1 MKKLLKKNSPMRTM
15 KRLAVCAILM
25 FVCAN
30 AFAQNKDFEKLAKI
44 DGIEY
49 EHLTKDMIREAAQKK
64 QDLLD
69 EVEVNGMTL
78 DKAEIMNNIAKILNM
93 DDLQVF
99 SCKEEKAVE
108 PLKKSVQEILKGD
121 GWESILDI
129 KGDDGQIVKIYQNKT
144 GDKQT
149 SVIFGSDKG
158 DTTLMVIEGPLGILQ
173 MMENTKEIIERMKS
187 VETE

>member
-1 MKKLLKKNSPMRTM
+1 MNNRIEMISPLRTM
-15 KRLAVCAILM
+15 KKVVLCAMLMIVC
-25 FVCAN
+25 VN
-30 AFAQNKDFEKLAKI
+30 ASAQNKAFEKLAKI

-49 EHLTKDMIREAAQKK
+49 EHLTKDMIREAVQKK
-64 QDLLD
+64 SEQLD
-69 EVEVNGMTL
+69 EVNGIHF
-78 DKAEIMNNIAKILNM
+78 DKEEIKNNIAKILDM

-144 GDKQT
+144 DGKQT
-149 SVIFGSDKG
+149 SVIFGSDKE
-158 DTTLMVIEGPLGILQ
+158 DTKLMVIEGSLGILQ
-173 MMENTKEIIERMKS
+173 MMEQLQGIIEGMK
-187 VETE
+187 

>member
-1 MKKLLKKNSPMRTM
+1 MKKLLKENSPLRTM

-25 FVCAN
+25 IVCVHAS
-30 AFAQNKDFEKLAKI
+30 AQNKDFEKLAKI

-49 EHLTKDMIREAAQKK
+49 EHLTKDMIREAVQKK

-108 PLKKSVQEILKGD
+108 PLKKSVVEILKGD
-121 GWESILDI
+121 GWEAIIDV
-129 KGDDGQIVKIYQNKT
+129 KGDEGQIVKIYQNKT
-144 GDKQT
+144 GDKNT
-149 SVIFGSDKG
+149 SVIFGSDKD
-158 DTTLMVIEGPLGILQ
+158 DTKLMVIEGALGILQ
-173 MMENTKEIIERMKS
+173 MMEHAGEIIKS
-187 VETE
+187 IK

>member
-1 MKKLLKKNSPMRTM
+1 MKKLLKKNSPLRTM

-25 FVCAN
+25 IVCVHAS
-30 AFAQNKDFEKLAKI
+30 AQNKDFEKLAKI

-49 EHLTKDMIREAAQKK
+49 EHLTKDMIREAVQKK
-64 QDLLD
+64 SEQLD
-69 EVEVNGMTL
+69 EVNGMTL

-108 PLKKSVQEILKGD
+108 SLKKSVQEILKGD

-173 MMENTKEIIERMKS
+173 MMENTKEIIERMK
-187 VETE
+187 

>member
-1 MKKLLKKNSPMRTM
+1 MNNRIEMISPLRTM

-25 FVCAN
+25 IVCVHAS
-30 AFAQNKDFEKLAKI
+30 AQNKDFEKLAKI

-49 EHLTKDMIREAAQKK
+49 EHLTKDMIREAVQKK
-64 QDLLD
+64 SEQLD
-69 EVEVNGMTL
+69 EVNGIHF
-78 DKAEIMNNIAKILNM
+78 DKEEIKNNIAKILDM

-108 PLKKSVQEILKGD
+108 SLKKSVQEILKGD

-144 GDKQT
+144 DGKQT
-149 SVIFGSDKG
+149 SVIFGSDKE
-158 DTTLMVIEGPLGILQ
+158 DTKLIVIEGSLGILQ
-173 MMENTKEIIERMKS
+173 MMQQLQGIVEGMK
-187 VETE
+187 

>member
-1 MKKLLKKNSPMRTM
+1 MNNRIEMISPLRTM
-15 KRLAVCAILM
+15 KKVVLCAMLMIVCVHAS
-25 FVCAN
+25 
-30 AFAQNKDFEKLAKI
+30 AQNKAFEELTKI

-49 EHLTKDMIREAAQKK
+49 EHLDKDMIREAVQKK
-64 QDLLD
+64 QGLLD

-78 DKAEIMNNIAKILNM
+78 DKAEIMNNIAKILDM

-144 GDKQT
+144 DGKQT
-149 SVIFGSDKG
+149 SVIFGSDKE
-158 DTTLMVIEGPLGILQ
+158 DTKLMVIEGSLGILQ
-173 MMENTKEIIERMKS
+173 MMEQLQGIIEDMK
-187 VETE
+187 

>member
-15 KRLAVCAILM
+15 KRLAVCAMLM
-25 FVCAN
+25 IVCVHAS
-30 AFAQNKDFEKLAKI
+30 AQNKAFEELAKI

-49 EHLTKDMIREAAQKK
+49 EHLTKDMIREAVQKK
-64 QDLLD
+64 SEQLD
-69 EVEVNGMTL
+69 EVNGMTL

-129 KGDDGQIVKIYQNKT
+129 KGDDGQTVKIYQNKT

>member
-15 KRLAVCAILM
+15 KRLAVCAMLM
-25 FVCAN
+25 IVCVHAS
-30 AFAQNKDFEKLAKI
+30 AQNKAFEELAKI

-49 EHLTKDMIREAAQKK
+49 EHLTKDMIREAVQKK
-64 QDLLD
+64 SEQLD
-69 EVEVNGMTL
+69 EVNGMTL
-78 DKAEIMNNIAKILNM
+78 DKVEIMNNIAKILNM

-108 PLKKSVQEILKGD
+108 SLKKSVQEILKGD

>member
-1 MKKLLKKNSPMRTM
+1 MKKLLKKDSPLRTM
-15 KRLAVCAILM
+15 KRLAVCTILM
-25 FVCAN
+25 IVCVHAS
-30 AFAQNKDFEKLAKI
+30 AQNKDFEKLAKI

-49 EHLTKDMIREAAQKK
+49 EHLTKDMIREAVQKK
-64 QDLLD
+64 SEQLD
-69 EVEVNGMTL
+69 EVNGIHF
-78 DKAEIMNNIAKILNM
+78 DKEEIKNNIAKILDM

-108 PLKKSVQEILKGD
+108 SLKKSVQEILKGD